1 MDKQDA
7 GNMIVLTLIEFFIL
21 GHLFLHHFQGKIQL
35 LLLPRRHF
43 RHLQL
48 YFLNS
53 RPVYLCTVCLSVIVC
68 AVAINLTFDLVH
80 LHTELWLNQPLPHIK
95 ISAGDS

>member
-7 GNMIVLTLIEFFIL
+7 GNMIVLTLIELGSFIL

-35 LLLPRRHF
+35 LLCSRHF

-53 RPVYLCTVCLSVIVC
+53 RHAYEGLETAKFCVLAMLRARFTHV
-68 AVAINLTFDLVH
+68 
-80 LHTELWLNQPLPHIK
+80 EL
-95 ISAGDS
+95 IST